1 MDPHR
6 VSRIAAV
13 LVGAAVL
20 FSLRQVWAVPLYV
33 AIPAAIV
40 VYVATLLTLM
50 VVLKRGTRA

>member
-13 LVGAAVL
+13 LLGAAVL

-40 VYVATLLTLM
+40 AYVATLLTLM